1 MSVRGRVAICF
12 NSREIYATSPARLG
26 ICYYSIVQY
35 YKNELPSIQEFSQNK
50 PMSLTEPRWKQSVNS
65 VSHTYH
71 YHLNSSIIVSGAPV
85 HRGPSRDQEHL
96 TVVFNQQDEMIPIRI
111 QQREN
116 EHDNSAKQHHVLHCH
131 RQYYTSNS

>member
-26 ICYYSIVQY
+26 ICHYSIVQY
-35 YKNELPSIQEFSQNK
+35 YKNEPPNIQEFSHNK
-50 PMSLTEPRWKQSVNS
+50 PMSLIELRGKKSVNS
-65 VSHTYH
+65 VSHTHH
-71 YHLNSSIIVSGAPV
+71 YHPNSSIIVSGAPV
-85 HRGPSRDQEHL
+85 HRGPSSDQEHL
-96 TVVFNQQDEMIPIRI
+96 TVIFNQQDETIPIRI

-116 EHDNSAKQHHVLHCH
+116 ELDNSAKQHHVLHCH